1 MTLETLIHG
10 GVVVVFGVLII
21 LARNRFARSMM
32 QDLRGFKKDIT
43 SEGLRRFW
51 AIGLAMFGAF
61 VIVIGV
67 SIALGA
73 PIIG

>member
-1 MTLETLIHG
+1 MTLETLVHG
-10 GVVVVFGVLII
+10 DVVVVFGVLII

-32 QDLRGFKKDIT
+32 QQLRGFKKDIT
-43 SEGLRRFW
+43 SEGLKHFW
-51 AIGLAMFGAF
+51 AIGLAMFGAL

-67 SIALGA
+67 SIGLGA

>member
-1 MTLETLIHG
+1 MTLETLVHG

-32 QDLRGFKKDIT
+32 QQLRGFKKDIT

-51 AIGLAMFGAF
+51 AIGLAMFGVL

-73 PIIG
+73 PIIR